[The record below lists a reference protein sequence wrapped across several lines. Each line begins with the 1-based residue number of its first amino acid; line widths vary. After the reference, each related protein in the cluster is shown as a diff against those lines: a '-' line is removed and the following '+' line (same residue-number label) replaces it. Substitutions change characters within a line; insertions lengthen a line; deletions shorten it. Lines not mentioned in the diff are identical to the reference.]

1 MEVELIIS
9 GTPEGQDYYGPEES
23 RQYMSLMYSTSAEKN
38 NKLMVEVRKES
49 NGKTYCY
56 YNYLVYKDVIG
67 VGGRPGSYFC
77 LALRLDAYCIDI
89 QSMYRL
95 LDLTYHNYVKRAIL
109 KVEGTKVQYRAANFK
124 DLAKEIKGIEEFIYP
139 NLNHIFKENENDF
152 QSLQGYLPYNGQGIT
167 ANLYDYSEQALMDC
181 VKKGARLNLSPT
193 FSTIEVQR
201 LKDQYEKQ
209 LQAYQLQ
216 MDAARK
222 SDIEQKNKLS
232 SDLSFAKQKIS
243 SLEATNADLQKKIK
257 EIEMKLRTMGQAK
270 ELEQMLE
277 SVKTPILKI
286 ADHIKAK
293 APVYAERMQER
304 TESTVQSLFEAIR
317 KVIPFCNL
325 LLLLLLLTLNF
336 PKQLSSLFSS
346 STDNETIRGL
356 RAEIAALQQSN
367 SDLKAEVAHLR
378 IKQVEIDIDG
388 YSKGTLDKKKQ
399 YQVQAL
405 LKNTFEWKV
414 EGADVEK
421 DKSNGTIIFIKPQ
434 NDQDT
439 VRIHFFMNGE
449 QLQERIIP
457 NP

>member
-1 MEVELIIS
+1 MDVELIIS

-23 RQYMSLMYSTSAEKN
+23 RQYMSLMYSASTD
-38 NKLMVEVRKES
+38 NKLMIDVRKEA

-77 LALRLDAYCIDI
+77 LALRLDAYCMDI
-89 QSMYRL
+89 QSVYRL
-95 LDLTYHNYVKRAIL
+95 LDITYHNYVKNAIL
-109 KVEGTKVQYRAANFK
+109 KVTGSKVQYKAGNFN
-124 DLAKEIKGIEEFIYP
+124 DLAKEIERVKDFIFS
-139 NLNHIFKENENDF
+139 NF
-152 QSLQGYLPYNGQGIT
+152 QCSFTETSFTSLQGFVLNNGQIKDF
-167 ANLYDYSEQALMDC
+167 NLSDYSAQALTDY
-181 VKKGARLNLSPT
+181 VRKGGKMNLSPT
-193 FSTIEVQR
+193 FSTEREKQ
-201 LKDQYEKQ
+201 LKEQHEKQ
-209 LQAYQLQ
+209 LQAFQQ
-216 MDAARK
+216 QTDAARK
-222 SDIEQKNKLS
+222 LDIEQKNKLNA
-232 SDLSFAKQKIS
+232 DLSSAKQEIS
-243 SLEATNADLQKKIK
+243 LLKATIADLQKKNK

-317 KVIPFCNL
+317 KVIPFCNML
-325 LLLLLLLTLNF
+325 LLLFLLTLNF

-356 RAEIAALQQSN
+356 RAEIAALQQNN
-367 SDLKAEVAHLR
+367 SDLEAEVAHLR
-378 IKQVEIDIDG
+378 IKQVEIDVDG

-405 LKNTFEWKV
+405 LKNTFDWKV

-421 DKSNGTIIFIKPQ
+421 DKSNGTIILIKPK

-449 QLQERIIP
+449 QIQERIIP

>member
-23 RQYMSLMYSTSAEKN
+23 RQYMSLMYSASTD
-38 NKLMVEVRKES
+38 NKLMIDVRKEA

-77 LALRLDAYCIDI
+77 LALRLDAYCMDI

-95 LDLTYHNYVKRAIL
+95 LDITYHNYVKNAIL
-109 KVEGTKVQYRAANFK
+109 KVTGSKVQYKAGNFN
-124 DLAKEIKGIEEFIYP
+124 DLAKEIERVKDFIFS
-139 NLNHIFKENENDF
+139 NF
-152 QSLQGYLPYNGQGIT
+152 QCSFTETSFTSLQGFVLNNGQIKDF
-167 ANLYDYSEQALMDC
+167 NLSDYSAQALTDY
-181 VKKGARLNLSPT
+181 VRKGGKMNLSPT
-193 FSTIEVQR
+193 FSTEREKQ
-201 LKDQYEKQ
+201 LKEQHEKQ
-209 LQAYQLQ
+209 LQAFQQ
-216 MDAARK
+216 QTDAARK
-222 SDIEQKNKLS
+222 LDIEQKNKLNA
-232 SDLSFAKQKIS
+232 DLSSAKQEIS
-243 SLEATNADLQKKIK
+243 LLKATIADLQKKNK

-317 KVIPFCNL
+317 KVIPFCNML
-325 LLLLLLLTLNF
+325 LLLFLLTLNF

-356 RAEIAALQQSN
+356 RAEIAALQQNN
-367 SDLKAEVAHLR
+367 SDLEAEVAHLR
-378 IKQVEIDIDG
+378 IKQVEIDVDG

-405 LKNTFEWKV
+405 LKNTFDWKV

-421 DKSNGTIIFIKPQ
+421 DKSNGTIILIKPK

-449 QLQERIIP
+449 QIQERIIP

>member
-1 MEVELIIS
+1 MDVELIIS

-23 RQYMSLMYSTSAEKN
+23 RQYMSLMYSASTD
-38 NKLMVEVRKES
+38 NKLMIDVRKEA

-77 LALRLDAYCIDI
+77 LALRLDAYCMDI

-95 LDLTYHNYVKRAIL
+95 LDITYHNYVKNAIL
-109 KVEGTKVQYRAANFK
+109 KVTGSKVQYKAGNFN
-124 DLAKEIKGIEEFIYP
+124 DLAKEIERVKDFIFS
-139 NLNHIFKENENDF
+139 NF
-152 QSLQGYLPYNGQGIT
+152 QCSFTETSFTSLQGFVLNNGQIKDF
-167 ANLYDYSEQALMDC
+167 NLSDYSAQALTDY
-181 VKKGARLNLSPT
+181 VRKGGKMNLSPT
-193 FSTIEVQR
+193 FSTEREKQ
-201 LKDQYEKQ
+201 LKEQHEKQ
-209 LQAYQLQ
+209 LQAFQQ
-216 MDAARK
+216 QTDAARK
-222 SDIEQKNKLS
+222 LDIEQKNKLNA
-232 SDLSFAKQKIS
+232 DLSSAKQEIS
-243 SLEATNADLQKKIK
+243 LLKATIADLQKKNK

-304 TESTVQSLFEAIR
+304 TEGTVQSLFEAIR

-325 LLLLLLLTLNF
+325 LLLLFLLTLNF

-356 RAEIAALQQSN
+356 RAEIAALQQNN
-367 SDLKAEVAHLR
+367 SDLEAEVAHLR
-378 IKQVEIDIDG
+378 IKQVEIDVDG

-405 LKNTFEWKV
+405 LKNTFDWKV

-421 DKSNGTIIFIKPQ
+421 DKSNGTIILIKPK

-449 QLQERIIP
+449 QIQERIIP

>member
-1 MEVELIIS
+1 MKVELIIS

-23 RQYMSLMYSTSAEKN
+23 RQYMSLMYGASTD
-38 NKLMVEVRKES
+38 NKLMIDVRKEA

-77 LALRLDAYCIDI
+77 LALRLDAYCMDI

-95 LDLTYHNYVKRAIL
+95 LDITYHNYVKNAIL
-109 KVEGTKVQYRAANFK
+109 KVTGSKVQYKAGNFN
-124 DLAKEIKGIEEFIYP
+124 DLAKEIERVKDFIFS
-139 NLNHIFKENENDF
+139 NF
-152 QSLQGYLPYNGQGIT
+152 QCSFTETSFTSLQGFVLNNGQIKDF
-167 ANLYDYSEQALMDC
+167 NLYDCSAQALTD
-181 VKKGARLNLSPT
+181 VRKGGKMNLSPT
-193 FSTIEVQR
+193 FPTER
-201 LKDQYEKQ
+201 EKQ
-209 LQAYQLQ
+209 LKEQHEKELQAYQQ
-216 MDAARK
+216 QTDAARK
-222 SDIEQKNKLS
+222 LDIEQKNKLNA
-232 SDLSFAKQKIS
+232 DLSSAKQEIS
-243 SLEATNADLQKKIK
+243 LLKANNADLQKKIK

-304 TESTVQSLFEAIR
+304 TEGTVQSFFEAIR

-325 LLLLLLLTLNF
+325 LLLLFLLTLNF

-356 RAEIAALQQSN
+356 RAEIAALQQNN
-367 SDLKAEVAHLR
+367 SDLEAEVAHLR
-378 IKQVEIDIDG
+378 IKQVEIDVDG

-405 LKNTFEWKV
+405 LKNTFDWKV

-421 DKSNGTIIFIKPQ
+421 DKSNGTIILIKPK

-449 QLQERIIP
+449 QIQERIIP

>member
-1 MEVELIIS
+1 MKVELIIS

-23 RQYMSLMYSTSAEKN
+23 RQYMSLMYGASTD
-38 NKLMVEVRKES
+38 NKLMIDVRKEA

-77 LALRLDAYCIDI
+77 LALRLDAYCMDI

-95 LDLTYHNYVKRAIL
+95 LDITYHNYVKNAIL
-109 KVEGTKVQYRAANFK
+109 KVTGSKVQYKAGNFN
-124 DLAKEIKGIEEFIYP
+124 DLAKEIERVKDFIFS
-139 NLNHIFKENENDF
+139 NF
-152 QSLQGYLPYNGQGIT
+152 QCSFTETSFTSLQGFVLNNGQIKDF
-167 ANLYDYSEQALMDC
+167 NLYDCSAQALTDY
-181 VKKGARLNLSPT
+181 VRKGEKMNLSPT
-193 FSTIEVQR
+193 FSTEREKQ
-201 LKDQYEKQ
+201 LEEQYEKK
-209 LQAYQLQ
+209 LQAYQQ
-216 MDAARK
+216 QTDAARK
-222 SDIEQKNKLS
+222 LDIEQKNKLNA
-232 SDLSFAKQKIS
+232 DLSSAKQEIS
-243 SLEATNADLQKKIK
+243 LLKANNADLQKKIK

>member
-23 RQYMSLMYSTSAEKN
+23 RQYMSLMYGASTD
-38 NKLMVEVRKES
+38 NKLMIDVRKEA

-77 LALRLDAYCIDI
+77 LALRLDAYWIDI

-95 LDLTYHNYVKRAIL
+95 LDFTYHNYVKKAIL
-109 KVEGTKVQYRAANFK
+109 RVEGTKVQYKAANFK
-124 DLAKEIKGIEEFIYP
+124 DLAKEIKSIEEFIYP
-139 NLNHIFKENENDF
+139 NLNHSFIENGF

-167 ANLYDYSEQALMDC
+167 ANLYDYSDQALMDC

-193 FSTIEVQR
+193 FSSIEIQR
-201 LKDQYEKQ
+201 AKDQYDKN
-209 LQAYQLQ
+209 LQANLQ
-216 MDAARK
+216 QMEVARMAD
-222 SDIEQKNKLS
+222 SEQKNKLNA
-232 SDLSFAKQKIS
+232 DLSYAKQKIS
-243 SLEATNADLQKKIK
+243 SLEATIVGLQKKNK

-293 APVYAERMQER
+293 APVYAEHMQER

-356 RAEIAALQQSN
+356 RAEIAALQQNN
-367 SDLKAEVAHLR
+367 SDLEAEVEKFR
-378 IKQVEIDIDG
+378 IKEKEVVLDVDG
-388 YSKGTLDKKKQ
+388 YNGKGCLKKSKT

-405 LKNTFEWKV
+405 LKNTFDWKV

-421 DKSNGTIIFIKPQ
+421 DKSNGTIILIKPK

-439 VRIHFFMNGE
+439 VRIHLFMNGE
-449 QLQERIIP
+449 QIQERIIP

>member
-23 RQYMSLMYSTSAEKN
+23 QQYMSLMYSASTD
-38 NKLMVEVRKES
+38 NKLMIDVRKEA
-49 NGKTYCY
+49 NGKSYCY

-95 LDLTYHNYVKRAIL
+95 LELTYHNYVKRAIL

-124 DLAKEIKGIEEFIYP
+124 DLTKEIGSVKDFIFS
-139 NLNHIFKENENDF
+139 NF
-152 QSLQGYLPYNGQGIT
+152 QRSFTEISFTSLQGFIVNNVIRDVY
-167 ANLYDYSEQALMDC
+167 LYDYSDQTLMDF
-181 VKKGARLNLSPT
+181 VKKGEKLNLSLAFQT
-193 FSTIEVQR
+193 EKEKR

-367 SDLKAEVAHLR
+367 SDLEAEVAHLR

-421 DKSNGTIIFIKPQ
+421 DKSNGTIILIKPQ

>member
-1 MEVELIIS
+1 MQVEYIIS
-9 GTPEGQDYYGPEES
+9 GTPKGQDYYGPEES
-23 RQYMSLMYSTSAEKN
+23 RQYMSTMYGASTD
-38 NKLMVEVRKES
+38 NKLMVDVRKEAD
-49 NGKTYCY
+49 GKSYCY
-56 YNYLVYKDVIG
+56 YNYLINKDVLD
-67 VGGRPGSYFC
+67 VDGRSGSYFC
-77 LALRLDAYCIDI
+77 LSLRVDEYCIDI
-89 QSMYRL
+89 QGMYRL
-95 LDLTYHNYVKRAIL
+95 LDMTYHNYVKKDIL
-109 KVEGTKVQYRAANFK
+109 KVEGTKLQYTASNFK
-124 DLAKEIKGIEEFIYP
+124 DLLQAIEGIKAFIAM
-139 NLNHIFKENENDF
+139 HIKRSFTINSF
-152 QSLQGYLPYNGQGIT
+152 QKLQGYQLYNGQAVT
-167 ANLYDYSEQALMDC
+167 ANLYDYSDQALMDC

-193 FSTIEVQR
+193 FSSIEIQR
-201 LKDQYEKQ
+201 AKDQYDKN
-209 LQAYQLQ
+209 LQANLQ
-216 MDAARK
+216 QMEVARMAD
-222 SDIEQKNKLS
+222 SEQKNKLNA
-232 SDLSFAKQKIS
+232 DLSYAKQKIS
-243 SLEATNADLQKKIK
+243 SLEATIVGLQKKNK

-293 APVYAERMQER
+293 APVYAEHMQER
-304 TESTVQSLFEAIR
+304 TEGTVQSLFEAIR

-356 RAEIAALQQSN
+356 RAEIAALQQNN
-367 SDLKAEVAHLR
+367 SDLEAEVEKFR
-378 IKQVEIDIDG
+378 IKEKEVVLDVDG
-388 YSKGTLDKKKQ
+388 YNGKGCLKKSKT

-405 LKNTFEWKV
+405 LKNTFDWKV

-421 DKSNGTIIFIKPQ
+421 DKSNGTIILIKPK

-449 QLQERIIP
+449 QIQERIIP

>member
-9 GTPEGQDYYGPEES
+9 GTPEGQDYYGPKES
-23 RQYMSLMYSTSAEKN
+23 QQYMSLMYNTSTEQN

-77 LALRLDAYCIDI
+77 LALRLDAYWIDI

-95 LDLTYHNYVKRAIL
+95 LDFTYHNYVKKAIL
-109 KVEGTKVQYRAANFK
+109 RVEGTKVQYKAANFK
-124 DLAKEIKGIEEFIYP
+124 DLAKEIKSIEEFIYP
-139 NLNHIFKENENDF
+139 NLNHSFIENGF

-201 LKDQYEKQ
+201 AKDQYDKN
-209 LQAYQLQ
+209 LQAYQQ
-216 MDAARK
+216 QADAARK

-232 SDLSFAKQKIS
+232 SDLSSAKQEIS
-243 SLEATNADLQKKIK
+243 LLKATIADLQKKNK

-304 TESTVQSLFEAIR
+304 TEGTVQSLFEAIR
-317 KVIPFCNL
+317 KVIPFCNML
-325 LLLLLLLTLNF
+325 LLLFLLTLNF

-356 RAEIAALQQSN
+356 RAEIAALQQNN
-367 SDLKAEVAHLR
+367 SDLEAEVAHLR
-378 IKQVEIDIDG
+378 IKQVEIDVDG

-405 LKNTFEWKV
+405 LKNTFDWKV

-421 DKSNGTIIFIKPQ
+421 DKSNGTIILIKPK

-449 QLQERIIP
+449 QIQERIIP

>member
-23 RQYMSLMYSTSAEKN
+23 RQYMSLMYSTSTE
-38 NKLMVEVRKES
+38 NKLMVDVRKEM
-49 NGKTYCY
+49 NGKIYCY

-95 LDLTYHNYVKRAIL
+95 LDITYHSYVKQAIL
-109 KVEGTKVQYRAANFK
+109 KVMGSKVQYKAANFK
-124 DLAKEIKGIEEFIYP
+124 DLAKGIESIKDFIFS
-139 NLNHIFKENENDF
+139 NF
-152 QSLQGYLPYNGQGIT
+152 QRSFTEIGFTSLQGYLPNNGQT
-167 ANLYDYSEQALMDC
+167 VNANLYDYSDQSLMDFVRKG
-181 VKKGARLNLSPT
+181 VKLNLSPT
-193 FSTIEVQR
+193 FPSVEVQR
-201 LKDQYEKQ
+201 VKDQCEKN
-209 LQAYQLQ
+209 LQANLQ
-216 MDAARK
+216 QMEAARK
-222 SDIEQKNKLS
+222 IDNEQKNKLTANLS
-232 SDLSFAKQKIS
+232 SANQEIS
-243 SLEATNADLQKKIK
+243 LLQTTIAELQKKNK
-257 EIEMKLRTMGQAK
+257 EIEMKLRTMEQAK
-270 ELEQMLE
+270 EIEQMLE
-277 SVKTPILKI
+277 SVKAPILKI

-293 APVYAERMQER
+293 APVYAERIQER
-304 TESTVQSLFEAIR
+304 TESRMQSLFEAIR

-325 LLLLLLLTLNF
+325 LLLLFLLTLNI
-336 PKQLSSLFSS
+336 PNQLSSLFSS

-356 RAEIAALQQSN
+356 RAEIAALQQN
-367 SDLKAEVAHLR
+367 NLDLEAEVAHLR
-378 IKQVEIDIDG
+378 IKQVEIDVDG

-405 LKNTFEWKV
+405 LKNTFDWKV

-421 DKSNGTIIFIKPQ
+421 DKSNGTIILIKPK

-449 QLQERIIP
+449 QIQERIIP

>member
-23 RQYMSLMYSTSAEKN
+23 RQYMSLMYSTSTE
-38 NKLMVEVRKES
+38 NKLMVDVRKEM
-49 NGKTYCY
+49 NEKTYCY
-56 YNYLVYKDVIG
+56 YNYLVYKDIIG

-95 LDLTYHNYVKRAIL
+95 LDITYHNYVKQAVL
-109 KVEGTKVQYRAANFK
+109 KVIGSKIQYKASNFK
-124 DLAKEIKGIEEFIYP
+124 DLAKEIESVKDFIFS
-139 NLNHIFKENENDF
+139 NF
-152 QSLQGYLPYNGQGIT
+152 QRSFTEIGFTSLQGYLLNNGQT
-167 ANLYDYSEQALMDC
+167 VNANLYDYSDQSLMDFIRKG
-181 VKKGARLNLSPT
+181 VKLNLSPT
-193 FSTIEVQR
+193 FPSIEVQR
-201 LKDQYEKQ
+201 VKDQCEKN
-209 LQAYQLQ
+209 LQASLQ
-216 MDAARK
+216 QMEATRKMDN
-222 SDIEQKNKLS
+222 EQKNKLTA
-232 SDLSFAKQKIS
+232 DLSSANQEIS
-243 SLEATNADLQKKIK
+243 LLKTNIAELQKKNK
-257 EIEMKLRTMGQAK
+257 EIEMELRTRKQAK
-270 ELEQMLE
+270 EIEQMLE

-293 APVYAERMQER
+293 TPVYAERMQER
-304 TESTVQSLFEAIR
+304 TESTMQSLFEAIR

-356 RAEIAALQQSN
+356 RAEIAALQQNN
-367 SDLKAEVAHLR
+367 SDLEAEVEKFR
-378 IKQVEIDIDG
+378 IKEKEVVLDVDG
-388 YSKGTLDKKKQ
+388 YNGKGCLKKSKT
-399 YQVQAL
+399 YHVQAL
-405 LKNTFEWKV
+405 LKNTFDWKV

-421 DKSNGTIIFIKPQ
+421 DKSNGTIILIKPK

-449 QLQERIIP
+449 QIQERIIP

>member
-23 RQYMSLMYSTSAEKN
+23 RQYMSLMYGASTD
-38 NKLMVEVRKES
+38 NKLMIDVRKEA

-95 LDLTYHNYVKRAIL
+95 LDITYHNYVKNAIL
-109 KVEGTKVQYRAANFK
+109 KVTGSKVQYKAGNFN
-124 DLAKEIKGIEEFIYP
+124 DLAKEIERVKDFIFS
-139 NLNHIFKENENDF
+139 NF
-152 QSLQGYLPYNGQGIT
+152 QCSFTETSFTSLQGFVLNNGQSKDF
-167 ANLYDYSEQALMDC
+167 NLSDYSDQALTDY
-181 VKKGARLNLSPT
+181 VRKGARLNLSPT
-193 FSTIEVQR
+193 FPSIEVQR
-201 LKDQYEKQ
+201 AKEQCEKQ
-209 LQAYQLQ
+209 LQAFQQ
-216 MDAARK
+216 QADAARK
-222 SDIEQKNKLS
+222 LDIEQKNKLNA
-232 SDLSFAKQKIS
+232 DLSSAKQEIS
-243 SLEATNADLQKKIK
+243 LLKANNADLQKKIK

-325 LLLLLLLTLNF
+325 LLLLFLLTLNF

-356 RAEIAALQQSN
+356 RAEIAALQQNN
-367 SDLKAEVAHLR
+367 SDLEAEVAHLR
-378 IKQVEIDIDG
+378 IKQVEIDVDG

-405 LKNTFEWKV
+405 LKNTFDWKV

-421 DKSNGTIIFIKPQ
+421 DKSNGTIILIKPK

-449 QLQERIIP
+449 QIQERIIP